1 MYGMSYASMLVL
13 TIVAF
18 VGVSS
23 TSIYCSAFSHSQARE
38 SASLVPRIT
47 LDEYKSSSHEYNRI
61 PVIIRDIISPQV
73 VESLADELMDTLG
86 NEVVQM
92 QRKIK
97 DYENDDDA
105 SDPQTTTEI
114 YDIKLLDAVE
124 YMMDSQHDDSY
135 FAFCEGLLPGST
147 PTSTK
152 LSDKLRDIREA
163 PFCNEENWFDY
174 FPNKI
179 KPTDAIIL
187 AGEGATSTLHRDPFE
202 WTGTSLCLEG
212 TKIWR
217 FILPPEQSN
226 GGVALV
232 DELLQSYRL
241 NSIAWEEEHD
251 DELVVL
257 SAGWQSDMSLY
268 DTVDDNFP
276 SAFEWVTIEEE
287 DNDNFI
293 REMEYAGSTLQPST
307 AALDALDR
315 ISRACGSNESRS
327 VCPYMTAIQQPGD
340 LLLIPAHCWHQTY
353 APVPSVAVA
362 SQRCGVFDGSHVIKH
377 ILDVSKYSN
386 KNMENSI
393 PDLLRCNNYEEG
405 MGEEVVAKLFETI
418 KISTN

>member
-1 MYGMSYASMLVL
+1 MQSLVL

-23 TSIYCSAFSHSQARE
+23 TSILYCSAFSHSQARE
-38 SASLVPRIT
+38 SASQLVPRIT
-47 LDEYKSSSHEYNRI
+47 LNEYKSSSYEYNRI

-105 SDPQTTTEI
+105 SDPQTTTTEI
-114 YDIKLLDAVE
+114 YDIQLLDAVE

-147 PTSTK
+147 PASTK

-217 FILPPEQSN
+217 FMLPPEQSN

-232 DELLQSYRL
+232 DEVLQSYRL

-268 DTVDDNFP
+268 DIVDNNFP
-276 SAFEWVTIEEE
+276 SAFEWATIEEE
-287 DNDNFI
+287 DNDNFK
-293 REMEYAGSTLQPST
+293 REMESAGSNMSGLQPST
-307 AALDALDR
+307 AAVDALDR
-315 ISRACGSNESRS
+315 ISRSCGSNESRS
-327 VCPYMTAIQQPGD
+327 VCPFITAIQQPGD

-362 SQRCGVFDGSHVIKH
+362 SQRCGVCDGANVITH
-377 ILDVSKYSN
+377 ILDVSKYN
-386 KNMENSI
+386 KNMEKSI

-418 KISTN
+418 KISIN